1 VSAAVRIRA
10 AADADVPAIAEIYA
24 DAVQTGSASWELA
37 PPDEATMG
45 ERMRTILGGGYPYL
59 VAVDGSALAGYAYA
73 SAFRPRAGYRHTVE
87 DSIYVARSARRR
99 GVGNALLGALIDAC
113 AKAGYRQMVA
123 VIGGR
128 DEVPSIRLHA
138 AHGFI
143 DVGTLPAI
151 GRKFGRW
158 LDCVHMQRA
167 LGPGASIPPDG
178 E

>member
-1 VSAAVRIRA
+1 MNSAVRIRA
-10 AADADVPAIAEIYA
+10 AAEADVPAIAAIYA

-37 PPDEATMG
+37 PPDEATMR
-45 ERMRTILGGGYPYL
+45 ERLRTILGSGYPYL
-59 VAVDGSALAGYAYA
+59 VAVDGSALEGYAYA

-87 DSIYVARSARRR
+87 DSIYVARESRGR
-99 GVGNALLGALIDAC
+99 GVGSRLLGALIDAC
-113 AKAGYRQMVA
+113 ATAGYRQMIA

-138 AHGFI
+138 AHGFV
-143 DVGTLPAI
+143 DVGTLPAV

-167 LGPGASIPPDG
+167 LGEGATTAPDG

>member
-1 VSAAVRIRA
+1 VSSAVRIRDA
-10 AADADVPAIAEIYA
+10 AEADVPAIAAIYA
-24 DAVQTGSASWELA
+24 DAVQTGTASWELA
-37 PPDEATMG
+37 PPDEATMR
-45 ERMRTILGGGYPYL
+45 ERMRTILDLGYPYL

-87 DSIYVARSARRR
+87 DSIYVAREARRR
-99 GVGNALLGALIDAC
+99 GVGSRLLGALIDAC
-113 AKAGYRQMVA
+113 ARAGYRQMVA

-128 DEVPSIRLHA
+128 DELPSIRLHA
-138 AHGFI
+138 AHGFV

-167 LGPGASIPPDG
+167 LGDGATTAPDG